1 MEMSSTAAVHCCPIP
16 SVSKPRPSPLSS
28 LMLQAK
34 GFLLSS
40 LAPLGLAIVL
50 SSPLPS
56 VAALPYP
63 NPQSPPSS
71 PATPY
76 AQSQKLQLG
85 LENGKIRACPSINPG
100 CVSTNPNSSSF
111 AFPWMIPDNFSGDV
125 IQVSNNSFD
134 EMPLC
139 ALYMYPLSLS
149 LSLSL
154 SFFLLKQSL
163 RDAILRTQRNVEFK
177 VDEETPDGN
186 YIQAEVD
193 GGFGR
198 DVMEFLVRKDV
209 VAFRSMATKVTYI
222 YPFTTALGDSK
233 GQIERI
239 NRIKEELG
247 WYAPNF
253 ESMD

>member
-1 MEMSSTAAVHCCPIP
+1 MSSTAAVHCCPIP

-85 LENGKIRACPSINPG
+85 LENGYIHSYCLLR
-100 CVSTNPNSSSF
+100 
-111 AFPWMIPDNFSGDV
+111 
-125 IQVSNNSFD
+125 
-134 EMPLC
+134 
-139 ALYMYPLSLS
+139 
-149 LSLSL
+149 
-154 SFFLLKQSL
+154 FFLLLCSSQAKRPSRCSNAGRL
-163 RDAILRTQRNVEFK
+163 ELVHPSILVASPRTRTRRRLLFH
-177 VDEETPDGN
+177 G
-186 YIQAEVD
+186 
-193 GGFGR
+193 
-198 DVMEFLVRKDV
+198 
-209 VAFRSMATKVTYI
+209 
-222 YPFTTALGDSK
+222 
-233 GQIERI
+233 
-239 NRIKEELG
+239 
-247 WYAPNF
+247 
-253 ESMD
+253 

>member
-34 GFLLSS
+34 GFRLSS

-125 IQVSNNSFD
+125 I
-134 EMPLC
+134 
-139 ALYMYPLSLS
+139 
-149 LSLSL
+149 
-154 SFFLLKQSL
+154 QSL

>member
-125 IQVSNNSFD
+125 IQ
-134 EMPLC
+134 
-139 ALYMYPLSLS
+139 
-149 LSLSL
+149 
-154 SFFLLKQSL
+154 SL